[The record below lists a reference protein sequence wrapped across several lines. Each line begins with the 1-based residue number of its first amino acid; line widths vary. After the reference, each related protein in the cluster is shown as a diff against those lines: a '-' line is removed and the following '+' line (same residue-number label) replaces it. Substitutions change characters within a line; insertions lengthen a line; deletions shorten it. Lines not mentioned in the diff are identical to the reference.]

1 MHQMS
6 LPSDYS
12 FAQTQQGQFQQ
23 SNQLPSQPT
32 QPSNQLPSIGKLDPC
47 KVLNTFGSKKAKTLL
62 PPDFQPSGYTVLVG
76 RTRECQEHIGNK
88 RLRAIVSNH
97 LHHYN
102 SAPDKLEKTAI
113 VTEVYNAVRAATP
126 IGHFVKLE
134 KGRYFEVGERTARER
149 IGAM

>member
-1 MHQMS
+1 MSFPTNTSFFQMQQLQAPDHQRR
-6 LPSDYS
+6 
-12 FAQTQQGQFQQ
+12 AV
-23 SNQLPSQPT
+23 SNESQMPAL
-32 QPSNQLPSIGKLDPC
+32 QRLDPC

-62 PPDFQPSGYTVLVG
+62 PPDFEPSEYTVLVG
-76 RTRECQEHIGNK
+76 RTRECQAHIGNK
-88 RLRAIVSNH
+88 RLRAIVNNH
-97 LHHYN
+97 LQQYN

-113 VTEVYNAVRAATP
+113 VTEVYNAIRAATP

>member
-1 MHQMS
+1 MYQMS
-6 LPSDYS
+6 FPTNQGFGFFPAAHVQQQDHQRRPASSD
-12 FAQTQQGQFQQ
+12 Q
-23 SNQLPSQPT
+23 QLPAIQR
-32 QPSNQLPSIGKLDPC
+32 LDPC

-62 PPDFQPSGYTVLVG
+62 PADFEPTGFTVLVG

-97 LHHYN
+97 LQQYN

-126 IGHFVKLE
+126 IGHFVKFE
-134 KGRYFEVGERTARER
+134 KGRYYEVGERTARER